1 MGKGPSPRLLT
12 HAAGFGNS
20 RKRCSQ
26 ISRATR
32 CGNAMSSAK
41 CYRHAAGAGTAPEGP
56 GKPSTI
62 ARGLESRRSNLCPF
76 LVKLWSM
83 VNDKEE
89 PAIRWSCCT
98 GGAGASNVFT
108 IVDEAR
114 FRKVTLPRYFR
125 SSRLASFKR
134 QLNYFGFHSLGH
146 GRAMSFSNPHFRPSD
161 KAALM
166 HIRRRTQ
173 IAGAGPAGTGTGTC
187 AYGVRLDGG
196 LPLQAQGA
204 PTHQHPKDSSTS
216 GKLMTKGSSTS
227 GKLMTLRA
235 PGAFPNDPGLTP
247 ITPMPTVSFAALCS
261 STTRNNNHN
270 SNSNNSKGCDS
281 TLWSWSE
288 DWD

>member
-1 MGKGPSPRLLT
+1 
-12 HAAGFGNS
+12 
-20 RKRCSQ
+20 
-26 ISRATR
+26 
-32 CGNAMSSAK
+32 MSSAN
-41 CYRHAAGAGTAPEGP
+41 CYHHPAGAGTASKGP

-62 ARGLESRRSNLCPF
+62 TSGLEPRRSNLCPF

-89 PAIRWSCCT
+89 PAIRWSRCT
-98 GGAGASNVFT
+98 GGVGASNVFT

-134 QLNYFGFHSLGH
+134 QLNYFGFHSIDN

-173 IAGAGPAGTGTGTC
+173 IGSARPAGTGTGTC
-187 AYGVRLDGG
+187 AYGMRRDGA
-196 LPLQAQGA
+196 LQSRAQG
-204 PTHQHPKDSSTS
+204 TLIHQN
-216 GKLMTKGSSTS
+216 LKGSSMS
-227 GKLMTLRA
+227 GMTLRA
-235 PGAFPNDPGLTP
+235 PGSFPNDPGLTP
-247 ITPMPTVSFAALCS
+247 ITPMATVSFAALCS
-261 STTRNNNHN
+261 STTRNNNGNRN
-270 SNSNNSKGCDS
+270 SNDSNGCGS
-281 TLWSWSE
+281 TLWSWPE